1 MCLMYVMNFIRL
13 DIAYL
18 VNKHSRF
25 TSNLSMSHWKAIKKI
40 LKYLRYILD
49 YVLHYIGYP
58 IVLKGYSDAN
68 WISNTK
74 DSKSTSRYVFTF
86 CGALVLW
93 KSFKQTCIFRFTMKS
108 EFITFDKAGDEAK
121 WIQNFLDNI

>member
-13 DIAYL
+13 DIAYS

-25 TSNLSMSHWKAIKKI
+25 TSNLSMSHWKAIKKV

-58 IVLKGYSDAN
+58 IVLKDIVMLIEYL
-68 WISNTK
+68 TQK
-74 DSKSTSRYVFTF
+74 
-86 CGALVLW
+86 
-93 KSFKQTCIFRFTMKS
+93 
-108 EFITFDKAGDEAK
+108 
-121 WIQNFLDNI
+121 IQNPQVDMSLHFVEHLCYGSPSNKHVSLDSRWNQSLLLLIKLEMKPNGFKIS